1 MGISVFLPQW
11 NLATWM
17 ELKIRFTEN
26 PWNRALS
33 EDEQKEENMMIPKR
47 WVPQESTRITPQGDW
62 KPSFPALKLTLESK
76 LLGIYEWK
84 KGKGNHLFCPCCKT
98 CPTHVGAEQHRLQKC
113 PTWHSQTL
121 AWWLGLSKWNRKEFR
136 NLIIVCTGFV
146 PLSDDVV

>member
-76 LLGIYEWK
+76 LLGIYE
-84 KGKGNHLFCPCCKT
+84 
-98 CPTHVGAEQHRLQKC
+98 
-113 PTWHSQTL
+113 
-121 AWWLGLSKWNRKEFR
+121 
-136 NLIIVCTGFV
+136 
-146 PLSDDVV
+146 